1 MGGSIKVDPA
11 KSKNTVKVWDD
22 VPMYDSDDPERRAY
36 IDFLKRQQQIL
47 DYSPENLA
55 YGTERKVGQPSFG
68 AVTPFSPV
76 SAPQASQ
83 SGDVAKMRDS
93 ILSSMPKS
101 IDRAPQ
107 YKSNLEMPTLPKSAN
122 IPFERSISNRSTSG
136 AGLQDK
142 ISPDDFLQA
151 ALRRYAARR
160 G

>member
-1 MGGSIKVDPA
+1 MAPPYTKKRDTSDWEKGFNLDD
-11 KSKNTVKVWDD
+11 SKWG
-22 VPMYDSDDPERRAY
+22 PGEEEY
-36 IDFLKRQQQIL
+36 
-47 DYSPENLA
+47 
-55 YGTERKVGQPSFG
+55 RKQYEKKLNEALLYTPTASQTSFG

-83 SGDVAKMRDS
+83 SVDVAKMRDS
-93 ILSSMPKS
+93 LISSMQRNV
-101 IDRAPQ
+101 DRAPQ
-107 YKSNLEMPTLPKSAN
+107 YKYDLEMPTRPKSAD

-136 AGLQDK
+136 AGLQEK